1 MEKSPLQK
9 LPTEVRVKIYA
20 EAFRGAKIDIYVD
33 EEHVYES
40 YHGPF
45 IVL

>member
-9 LPTEVRVKIYA
+9 LPAEVRVKIYA
-20 EAFRGAKIDIYVD
+20 EVFRGAKIDIYVN

-40 YHGPF
+40 HN
-45 IVL
+45 